1 MSISASSL
9 PWWGWLLCS
18 LGAFIVGGI
27 AHVFTKKTGCLNVFV
42 AVLAGLIGIVTG
54 ITGLIV
60 LVRSVWKS

>member
-1 MSISASSL
+1 M
-9 PWWGWLLCS
+9 LCS